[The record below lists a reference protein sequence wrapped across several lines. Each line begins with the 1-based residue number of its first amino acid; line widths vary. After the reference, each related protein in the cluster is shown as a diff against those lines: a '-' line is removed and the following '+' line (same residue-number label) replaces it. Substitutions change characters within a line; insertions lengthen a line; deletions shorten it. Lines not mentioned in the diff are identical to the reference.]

1 MNILKEINKLEKRI
15 SKYIYKCLK
24 IPKAVKQF
32 VTIEYCTY
40 HRETY
45 VFYNDKYIGKVESE
59 SESIIYSKRELIEN
73 IIKDYAS
80 KSALSNLKE
89 N

>member
-1 MNILKEINKLEKRI
+1 MNILKEINKLEKSI
-15 SKYIYKCLK
+15 SKYIYKCLNL
-24 IPKAVKQF
+24 PKSVKQF

-40 HRETY
+40 HREIH
-45 VFYNDKYIGKVESE
+45 VFYNDRHIGKIGSEDESVV
-59 SESIIYSKRELIEN
+59 YSKRKLIEN

-80 KSALSNLKE
+80 SLALSDLKE